1 MYTNVNVYKVKK
13 LRMGRFKMEG
23 SQGNHVI
30 ILVNTL
36 ERWTQNFSTLFIN
49 INCERVM
56 KAGKRIK
63 QN

>member
-1 MYTNVNVYKVKK
+1 METMHTNVNVYKVKK

-36 ERWTQNFSTLFIN
+36 ER
-49 INCERVM
+49 
-56 KAGKRIK
+56 
-63 QN
+63 